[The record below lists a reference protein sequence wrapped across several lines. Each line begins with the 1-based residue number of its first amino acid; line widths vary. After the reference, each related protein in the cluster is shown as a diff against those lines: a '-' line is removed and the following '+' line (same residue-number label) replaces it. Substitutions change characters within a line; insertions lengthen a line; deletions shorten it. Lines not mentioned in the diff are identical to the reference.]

1 MPLCSLVWR
10 FFPYGPKLQE
20 QNSRTIKRG
29 GWALPRPHIFH
40 SPRQETFLIT
50 YTQKVLWS
58 SKKNDAGEMFITHR
72 PLQYSPSWL
81 GDVCPHM
88 EDPEIYHI

>member
-10 FFPYGPKLQE
+10 FFPFKKRIAEQLREEAGPCQD
-20 QNSRTIKRG
+20 
-29 GWALPRPHIFH
+29 HIFFH
-40 SPRQETFLIT
+40 SPRQETSLIT

-58 SKKNDAGEMFITHR
+58 SKRNDAREMLITHR
-72 PLQYSPSWL
+72 PLQYSPSWR

>member
-1 MPLCSLVWR
+1 MPLRSLVWR

-20 QNSRTIKRG
+20 KNSRTIQRG

-40 SPRQETFLIT
+40 CPSQETSLIT

-58 SKKNDAGEMFITHR
+58 SKGNDTREMLITHR
-72 PLQYSPSWL
+72 PLQ
-81 GDVCPHM
+81 
-88 EDPEIYHI
+88 